1 MTGLQISLLV
11 IGIVFLVGSFFVSE
25 KLSSSD
31 VQEIQKLGEKEI
43 KVLLE
48 KEMKAAESKLEE
60 MAKDKIDEKIE
71 SFAVETDK
79 ELNNKI
85 MSISEYS
92 DTVLDSMNKSHNEI
106 MFMYEM
112 LNEKQQK
119 VTDLT
124 KELGLMQSA
133 VTQMEASIDD
143 KIEQV
148 EAMSQKA
155 VELEMPENIGVSEED
170 SSLQDE
176 FEAYNENEHAGEGN
190 RNDEI
195 IKLYNEG
202 LSEIEI
208 AKQMGKGLGEV
219 KLVLGL
225 FNGGKES

>member
-124 KELGLMQSA
+124 KELGIMQSA

-155 VELEMPENIGVSEED
+155 VELEMPENIGVSEDD

-176 FEAYNENEHAGEGN
+176 FEVYNENEHAGEGN

>member
-43 KVLLE
+43 KILLE

-148 EAMSQKA
+148 EAMSQKT

>member
-148 EAMSQKA
+148 EALSQKT
-155 VELEMPENIGVSEED
+155 VELEMPENIGVSEDD

-176 FEAYNENEHAGEGN
+176 FEVYNENEHAGEGN

>member
-148 EAMSQKA
+148 EAISQKA

-176 FEAYNENEHAGEGN
+176 FEVYNENEHAGEGN

>member
-155 VELEMPENIGVSEED
+155 VELEMPENIGVSEDD

-176 FEAYNENEHAGEGN
+176 FEVYNENEHAGEGN

-225 FNGGKES
+225 FNGGKKS

>member
-155 VELEMPENIGVSEED
+155 VVQSGNKTLKDATSEAIRDWCCHPADTFYIIGSTVGPHPYPDMWPGCRVSSPRK
-170 SSLQDE
+170 SSGSCRKRWG
-176 FEAYNENEHAGEGN
+176 AT
-190 RNDEI
+190 I
-195 IKLYNEG
+195 PTT
-202 LSEIEI
+202 
-208 AKQMGKGLGEV
+208 
-219 KLVLGL
+219 
-225 FNGGKES
+225 

>member
-155 VELEMPENIGVSEED
+155 VELEMPENIGVSEDD

-176 FEAYNENEHAGEGN
+176 FEVYNENEHAGEGN

>member
-43 KVLLE
+43 KILLE

>member
-43 KVLLE
+43 KILLE

-155 VELEMPENIGVSEED
+155 VELEMPENIGVSEDD

-176 FEAYNENEHAGEGN
+176 FEVYNENEHAGEGN

-195 IKLYNEG
+195 LKLYNEG

>member
-79 ELNNKI
+79 EFNNKI

-148 EAMSQKA
+148 EAMSQKT

>member
-155 VELEMPENIGVSEED
+155 VELEMPENIGVSEDD

-176 FEAYNENEHAGEGN
+176 FVVYNENEHAGEGN

>member
-148 EAMSQKA
+148 EAMSQKT

>member
-48 KEMKAAESKLEE
+48 KEMKAAESKLDE

-148 EAMSQKA
+148 EAMSQKT
-155 VELEMPENIGVSEED
+155 VELEMPENIGVNEED

-176 FEAYNENEHAGEGN
+176 FEVYNENEHAGEGN

>member
-48 KEMKAAESKLEE
+48 KEMRAAESKLEE

-155 VELEMPENIGVSEED
+155 VELEMPENIGVSEDD

-176 FEAYNENEHAGEGN
+176 FEVYNENEHAGEGN

>member
-60 MAKDKIDEKIE
+60 MTKDKIDEKIE

-148 EAMSQKA
+148 EAMSQKT
-155 VELEMPENIGVSEED
+155 VELEMPENIGVSEDD

>member
-48 KEMKAAESKLEE
+48 KEMKAAESKLDE

-155 VELEMPENIGVSEED
+155 VELEMPENIGVSEDD

-176 FEAYNENEHAGEGN
+176 FEVYNENEHAGEGN

>member
-148 EAMSQKA
+148 EAMSQKT
-155 VELEMPENIGVSEED
+155 VELEMPENIGVSEDD

-176 FEAYNENEHAGEGN
+176 FEVYNENEHAGEGN

>member
-148 EAMSQKA
+148 EAMSQKT
-155 VELEMPENIGVSEED
+155 VELEMPENIGVSEEE

>member
-60 MAKDKIDEKIE
+60 MTKDKIDEKIE

-155 VELEMPENIGVSEED
+155 VELEMPENIGISEDD

-176 FEAYNENEHAGEGN
+176 FEVYNENEHAGEGN

>member
-155 VELEMPENIGVSEED
+155 VELEMPENIGVSEDD

-176 FEAYNENEHAGEGN
+176 FEVYNENEHAGEGN

-195 IKLYNEG
+195 IRLYNEG

>member
-155 VELEMPENIGVSEED
+155 VELEMPENIGVSEDD

-176 FEAYNENEHAGEGN
+176 FEVYNENEHAGEGN

-195 IKLYNEG
+195 LKLYNEG

>member
-48 KEMKAAESKLEE
+48 KEMKAAELKLEE

-155 VELEMPENIGVSEED
+155 VELEMPENIGVSEDD

>member
-148 EAMSQKA
+148 EAISQKA

-176 FEAYNENEHAGEGN
+176 FEVYNENEHAGEGN

-225 FNGGKES
+225 FNGGKKS

>member
-31 VQEIQKLGEKEI
+31 VQEIQKLSEKEI
-43 KVLLE
+43 KILLE
-48 KEMKAAESKLEE
+48 KEIKAAESKLEE
-60 MAKDKIDEKIE
+60 LSKEKIDEKIE
-71 SFAVETDK
+71 NFAVETDK

-148 EAMSQKA
+148 EALSLKA
-155 VELEMPENIGVSEED
+155 VELEMPQDLGISEDE

>member
-1 MTGLQISLLV
+1 
-11 IGIVFLVGSFFVSE
+11 
-25 KLSSSD
+25 
-31 VQEIQKLGEKEI
+31 
-43 KVLLE
+43 
-48 KEMKAAESKLEE
+48 
-60 MAKDKIDEKIE
+60 
-71 SFAVETDK
+71 
-79 ELNNKI
+79 
-85 MSISEYS
+85 
-92 DTVLDSMNKSHNEI
+92 
-106 MFMYEM
+106 
-112 LNEKQQK
+112 
-119 VTDLT
+119 
-124 KELGLMQSA
+124 
-133 VTQMEASIDD
+133 MEASIDD

-155 VELEMPENIGVSEED
+155 VELEMPENIGISEDD

-176 FEAYNENEHAGEGN
+176 FEVYNENEHAGEGN

>member
-60 MAKDKIDEKIE
+60 MTKDKIDEKIE

-148 EAMSQKA
+148 EAMSQKT

>member
-43 KVLLE
+43 KILLE
-48 KEMKAAESKLEE
+48 KEMKAAESKLDE
-60 MAKDKIDEKIE
+60 MTKDKIDEKIE

-155 VELEMPENIGVSEED
+155 VEPEMPENIGVSEDD

>member
-48 KEMKAAESKLEE
+48 KEMKAAESKLDE

-155 VELEMPENIGVSEED
+155 VELEMPDNIGVSEDD

-176 FEAYNENEHAGEGN
+176 FEVYNENEHAGEGN

>member
-43 KVLLE
+43 KILLE

-155 VELEMPENIGVSEED
+155 VELEMPENIGVSEDD

-176 FEAYNENEHAGEGN
+176 FEVYNENEHAGEGN

>member
-71 SFAVETDK
+71 FFAVETDK

-155 VELEMPENIGVSEED
+155 VELEMPENIGVSEDD

-176 FEAYNENEHAGEGN
+176 FEVYNENEHAGEGN